1 MKRFFKVLYYFI
13 CEICNENLERK
24 KLSKFQI
31 FDMKI
36 QNVVVYSIKVS
47 QYFISRQTLN
57 KIDLKNK

>member
-1 MKRFFKVLYYFI
+1 
-13 CEICNENLERK
+13 
-24 KLSKFQI
+24 
-31 FDMKI
+31 MKI